1 MGSEIDGMIENSL
14 FSKTYFLAV
23 DIGNT
28 HTVTG
33 LFQGDCLLKDWRLHT
48 DREIT
53 PDELAVTLDQ
63 LCRFAGIRLG
73 DINDIIISCVVP
85 PLIHTW
91 KNLAIKYI
99 SKEALFIQDDIPV
112 EMPICYRRPYEL
124 GADRLAN
131 AVAAYSRYRDAII
144 VVDYGTA
151 TTFDCVSP
159 RGEYLG
165 GSIAPGLVL
174 AAEALFKGTSRLPRV
189 ELFARPKTAL
199 GQDTA
204 SAIQAGIIY
213 GFAGLTEGIIAQLLR
228 EFAQRPKI
236 IATGGLAPVMAPYCP
251 SIEEVLPDLVLEGLE
266 IIYRRIYI
274 HGGLCKGS

>member
-1 MGSEIDGMIENSL
+1 MIEKSL

-28 HTVTG
+28 HTVIG
-33 LFQGDCLLKDWRLHT
+33 LFQGDHLIKDWRLHT

-53 PDELAVTLDQ
+53 SDELAVILDQ
-63 LCRFAGIRLG
+63 LCQFSGIRLK
-73 DINDIIISCVVP
+73 DIDDIIISCVVP

-91 KNLAIKYI
+91 KNLALNYI
-99 SKEALFIQDDIPV
+99 SKDALIIQDEIPIK
-112 EMPICYRRPYEL
+112 MPICYKRPYEL

-131 AVAAYSRYRDAII
+131 AVAAYSRYKDAVII
-144 VVDYGTA
+144 VDYGTA
-151 TTFDCVSP
+151 TTFDCVSS

-213 GFAGLTEGIIAQLLR
+213 GFAGLTEGIIGQLLR

-236 IATGGLAPVMAPYCP
+236 VATGGLAAVMAPYCT
-251 SIEEVLPDLVLEGLE
+251 SIEEVLPNLILEGLG
-266 IIYRRIYI
+266 IIYR
-274 HGGLCKGS
+274 GLNKGVYPWKTM